1 MKYSISRKR
10 RAQGTHNPPPV
21 FLEPSLGEEEITRP
35 IRRLPLPP
43 VVPNVAVVALRDELS
58 DGVPVERWDSEENTD
73 VHAVPR

>member
-10 RAQGTHNPPPV
+10 RAQGTYNPPPV

-43 VVPNVAVVALRDELS
+43 VIPSVAVVELS
-58 DGVPVERWDSEENTD
+58 DGVPVEAWDSEENTD
-73 VHAVPR
+73 VHALPGSS